1 MISADK
7 FNGSC
12 NVVADLSSKIC
23 VPIYD
28 TNMKVLNVITA
39 IYEPKTLVKQTSWDG
54 KCKLNSVTCISNQ
67 KWNNDT
73 DKCERKKY
81 RTQRKDFSSNPSTYI
96 FAKTGT

>member
-1 MISADK
+1 MISVDK

-28 TNMKVLNVITA
+28 TNIKVLNVITK
-39 IYEPKTLVKQTSWDG
+39 IYEPKTLIKQISCDG
-54 KCKLNSVTCISNQ
+54 KCKLNSVTRISNQ

-73 DKCERKKY
+73 DTCERKKY
-81 RTQRKDFSSNPSTYI
+81 RKRKKDFNSNPSTYI